1 MARPRFHSRPAHG
14 DKPTPLA
21 RIGAAWLVVLCGAGP
36 AAVAAQP
43 TCGQPCEADT
53 SAAANRLESVTV
65 VGKRQQRRRD
75 VAAAV
80 DTLEGRDLEERGA
93 RDEEDL
99 FRLTPG
105 VQFNKG
111 QPNQALPSIRGIGTV
126 GNSDLLGTQQATT
139 GFYVEDVPFTDPF
152 GFVGNAD
159 IAPFDLQRVE
169 LLRGPQGVL
178 YGSASLGGAVN
189 YVLNKPDLKGMHASL
204 LGSMSNVSNGGS
216 GHAVYAMLN
225 APVKT
230 DVAGI
235 RVVAFDRRDAGY
247 LTNLGTGRA
256 QANRLRQRGGRI
268 VGVVQA
274 TAGLRLTGTVLTQ
287 RTENDDSF
295 AVSPDPRQLTLNTPT
310 ASTRS
315 NEFTLRKLQLDMA
328 LGGGRSLTSISGV
341 LDKRAAYVTDAT
353 RGYRALGS
361 YYGPLLG
368 LGALPT
374 LLQATSSSAR
384 PLWSHAV
391 SQELRMASAGD
402 DALHYVAGALVQRTR
417 FDWRGIGVAPGG
429 QALWGAAGALLPND
443 QIGAIDVQARTTESA
458 VFADGDYR
466 WANGLS
472 LGLGGRA
479 YRTTLAYGA
488 DVTFLGRS
496 APARGADSENGF
508 TPKLSLEYGFDEQLA
523 YLLVSRGYRFGGVNL
538 NPPQMSP
545 YRSDSV
551 WNHEVG
557 LRLVPAPT
565 VRLDLSA
572 FMLDWKDAQ
581 VSTLLVGPVPFIGV
595 ANVGR
600 ARSRGV
606 EATLKWQ
613 ALRSLEL
620 VAALAHT
627 DARTTAAFT
636 ASSGALVASGAR
648 LPGTA
653 RWQSTLQAGYAFAGP
668 AASMGHFI
676 ATHSYV
682 GPRDFDIEAR
692 SQAAGYS
699 LLDLHLAFVRG
710 PWEVG
715 AAVDN
720 LLDARGVGGAST
732 IERPGLASYTDYYVV
747 KPRELVLSLRY
758 DH

>member
-1 MARPRFHSRPAHG
+1 MSLPRWTRSKAAISR
-14 DKPTPLA
+14 
-21 RIGAAWLVVLCGAGP
+21 
-36 AAVAAQP
+36 
-43 TCGQPCEADT
+43 
-53 SAAANRLESVTV
+53 
-65 VGKRQQRRRD
+65 
-75 VAAAV
+75 
-80 DTLEGRDLEERGA
+80 ERGA

-247 LTNLGTGRA
+247 LTNLGTGWA

-274 TAGLRLTGTVLTQ
+274 TAGLQLTGTVLTQ

-328 LGGGRSLTSISGV
+328 LGGGRSLTSISAV

-374 LLQATSSSAR
+374 LLQAT
-384 PLWSHAV
+384 
-391 SQELRMASAGD
+391 D
-402 DALHYVAGALVQRTR
+402 
-417 FDWRGIGVAPGG
+417 
-429 QALWGAAGALLPND
+429 
-443 QIGAIDVQARTTESA
+443 
-458 VFADGDYR
+458 
-466 WANGLS
+466 
-472 LGLGGRA
+472 
-479 YRTTLAYGA
+479 
-488 DVTFLGRS
+488 
-496 APARGADSENGF
+496 
-508 TPKLSLEYGFDEQLA
+508 
-523 YLLVSRGYRFGGVNL
+523 
-538 NPPQMSP
+538 
-545 YRSDSV
+545 
-551 WNHEVG
+551 
-557 LRLVPAPT
+557 
-565 VRLDLSA
+565 
-572 FMLDWKDAQ
+572 
-581 VSTLLVGPVPFIGV
+581 
-595 ANVGR
+595 
-600 ARSRGV
+600 
-606 EATLKWQ
+606 
-613 ALRSLEL
+613 
-620 VAALAHT
+620 
-627 DARTTAAFT
+627 
-636 ASSGALVASGAR
+636 R
-648 LPGTA
+648 LPGRCGVTRCRRSCAWPRPATTSGTTSPVRWFSA
-653 RWQSTLQAGYAFAGP
+653 RASTGAASASRP
-668 AASMGHFI
+668 AARPCGAPPARCCRTTRS
-676 ATHSYV
+676 
-682 GPRDFDIEAR
+682 GPSTCRRGRPRAPCSPTAIT
-692 SQAAGYS
+692 AGRT
-699 LLDLHLAFVRG
+699 A
-710 PWEVG
+710 
-715 AAVDN
+715 
-720 LLDARGVGGAST
+720 
-732 IERPGLASYTDYYVV
+732 
-747 KPRELVLSLRY
+747 
-758 DH
+758 